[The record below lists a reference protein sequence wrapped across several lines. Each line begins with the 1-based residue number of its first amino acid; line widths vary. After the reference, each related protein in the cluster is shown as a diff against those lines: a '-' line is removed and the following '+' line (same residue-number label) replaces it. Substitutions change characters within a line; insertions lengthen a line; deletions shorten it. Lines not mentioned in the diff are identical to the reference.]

1 MGTLKLGTRVRVGGR
16 MGMIVA
22 RTLDADSYYDVRFED
37 GSVTKYLRGHDLDPI
52 LADAAGG
59 EGEDAER

>member
-1 MGTLKLGTRVRVGGR
+1 
-16 MGMIVA
+16 MIVA